1 MLAVLT
7 THPIQYQVPVWKGL
21 AARKKI
27 PFKVFYMSD
36 QGLEARFDPGFG
48 KSLSW
53 DIDLLGDLAYRSLY
67 PFQGCTTVST
77 VGSLHHDDAVWVR
90 IAFSMMTQMSLLS
103 TGFLATL
110 FPLTR
115 AFAGSGPLMTGA
127 NYSYYLCGL
136 GALAPLSLFS
146 DPL

>member
-1 MLAVLT
+1 MLIL
-7 THPIQYQVPVWKGL
+7 GG
-21 AARKKI
+21 
-27 PFKVFYMSD
+27 
-36 QGLEARFDPGFG
+36 QGGDGR
-48 KSLSW
+48 

-110 FPLTR
+110 FPLTSR
-115 AFAGSGPLMTGA
+115 
-127 NYSYYLCGL
+127 
-136 GALAPLSLFS
+136 SL
-146 DPL
+146 DQVL

>member
-1 MLAVLT
+1 MDQL
-7 THPIQYQVPVWKGL
+7 HPSREKLFLSAHP
-21 AARKKI
+21 
-27 PFKVFYMSD
+27 
-36 QGLEARFDPGFG
+36 RFI
-48 KSLSW
+48 KSLEEPGGDGR

-110 FPLTR
+110 FPLTSR
-115 AFAGSGPLMTGA
+115 
-127 NYSYYLCGL
+127 
-136 GALAPLSLFS
+136 SL
-146 DPL
+146 DQVL